1 MIDQGAQAEKLA
13 VQYLQRN
20 GLKLVEQNYR
30 GRFGE
35 IDLIMQDGTTL
46 VFVEVRLRRN
56 GEFGGAAAS
65 IDMRKQQR
73 IVSTAQQY
81 LASLARIPECRF
93 DVVLMDEIEQRNMHW
108 LKNAFD
114 A

>member
-13 VQYLQRN
+13 VQYLQQN

>member
-1 MIDQGAQAEKLA
+1 MTNSGAQAEQWA
-13 VQYLQRN
+13 AQHLQQQ
-20 GLKLVEQNYR
+20 GMKLVTQNYR

-35 IDLIMQDGTTL
+35 IDLIMQDGAVL

-56 GEFGGAAAS
+56 ADFGGAAAS
-65 IDMRKQQR
+65 IDARKQQR
-73 IVSTAQQY
+73 IIRTAQQY
-81 LASLARIPECRF
+81 LSSLGRTPPCRF
-93 DVVLMDEIEQRNMHW
+93 DVVLMDDAQGHSVQW

>member
-1 MIDQGAQAEKLA
+1 MITQGAQAEQLA
-13 VQYLQRN
+13 VQYLQQQ
-20 GLKLVEQNYR
+20 GLRLIEQNYR

-46 VFVEVRLRRN
+46 VFIEVRLRSN
-56 GEFGGAAAS
+56 AGFGGAAAS
-65 IDMRKQQR
+65 IDARKQHR

-81 LASLARIPECRF
+81 LADLARIPACRF
-93 DVVLMDEIEQRNMHW
+93 DVVLMDDMEGRSIQW
-108 LKNAFD
+108 LENAFD